1 MKGQPSLSKVKSSL
15 NEIVEHLGF
24 VNDLR
29 LKSKLFLVGKGSQ
42 TGLDEDG
49 AKLLYSVKKF
59 GSISMAARQ
68 VGKDYR
74 RAWIKIDELEKS
86 FGFRVVDR
94 VSGGLGGGSAKLTL
108 EGEVLLQKY
117 LLAKK
122 KAELLMDS
130 DLLLKPDLRIMGSHC
145 YALEILTEMIEE
157 RFKNFFTEYV
167 NVGSQNG
174 LRLVLENIADLSGV
188 HLFDSESGEYNT
200 FLLRNPSFGKKIAL
214 IRGYWR
220 TQGIIVN
227 KGNPKN
233 ILTLQDLFREDV
245 VFVNRNIGSGTR
257 ALLDA
262 MISKMA
268 SEKGLGF
275 DNMVKEVRGYANE
288 VRSHL
293 EVAMAIKNG
302 KADTGV
308 GIRSVAK
315 LFDLDF
321 IPIQNERFDFVVL
334 KDKVGSEK
342 IGKFNEALSSQEF
355 RSRVCGGDLGIEFD
369 GEVGKILL

>member
-1 MKGQPSLSKVKSSL
+1 L

-24 VNDLR
+24 VNGLR

-262 MISKMA
+262 IISKMA

-275 DNMVKEVRGYANE
+275 DNMVKEIRGYANE

-342 IGKFNEALSSQEF
+342 ISKFNEALSSQEF
-355 RSRVCGGDLGIEFD
+355 KFRVCGGDLGIEFD